1 MISLKATVFRLHR
14 FIAWVGGIAL
24 MCFAISAILHP
35 VMSWTGPQAVQHTP
49 PEARFTAQNL
59 EQTQAI
65 LRQHQFKKIRTIKL
79 VPGPDQGLLMQVT
92 NDRSQV
98 RQYFNVRTGAEL
110 LDYEPTYARWLAG
123 YYTGLKT
130 NNIVN
135 LQHQTQFD
143 AAYPW
148 VNRLLPVYRVE
159 FADAAKTIAFVD
171 TELGALAGLTNTYKS
186 RLQILFQWMH
196 TWSWLGADG
205 VLRFLVVLV
214 FVLSIVTMLGTGL
227 NLILRVKRQKPSRTQ
242 RWHRFVGIGLWLP
255 LSFFALS
262 GLYHLLQNQVVPPQH
277 SFQSL
282 PAFKLNLFS
291 SKSKESLATP
301 KIDGFFSSISILNLD
316 HLVYRVTQA
325 PVVAKGDRESRFQ
338 GHAIEGKSDYYSVS
352 TGKYVDLSEEELARR
367 YATLHLANLSS
378 EITGL
383 ELLTQFGSGYD
394 FRNKRLPVWRVLT
407 SRNEVLF
414 IDNATGALVDR
425 TTPSQSLEN
434 LSFSYLHKYNF
445 LTPILGR
452 FYRDLV
458 MILIVGMA
466 IALSLLGYWLVIKRR

>member
-1 MISLKATVFRLHR
+1 
-14 FIAWVGGIAL
+14 
-24 MCFAISAILHP
+24 
-35 VMSWTGPQAVQHTP
+35 
-49 PEARFTAQNL
+49 
-59 EQTQAI
+59 
-65 LRQHQFKKIRTIKL
+65 
-79 VPGPDQGLLMQVT
+79 
-92 NDRSQV
+92 
-98 RQYFNVRTGAEL
+98 
-110 LDYEPTYARWLAG
+110 
-123 YYTGLKT
+123 
-130 NNIVN
+130 
-135 LQHQTQFD
+135 
-143 AAYPW
+143 
-148 VNRLLPVYRVE
+148 
-159 FADAAKTIAFVD
+159 
-171 TELGALAGLTNTYKS
+171 
-186 RLQILFQWMH
+186 MH